1 MFSAAPAAA
10 TRRHAARHG
19 RRAEGMVV
27 VWVWTGGGGGR
38 SARGGRCG
46 RRFRGAQSS
55 CRGAPS
61 LVWRRRHSCSWAH
74 QLVLDRYIL
83 LASPRA
89 RSAVDYHGTV
99 QSAALSFASRDPMTV
114 APGGLAIFLGRLTP
128 PPIMW
133 PRLRN
138 VKRGT
143 LFVLAARTDPSI
155 MTLLLCKNRSFNFQ
169 RPMLDQTHPHTHI
182 PYQTRFQACVFSN
195 GASGRL
201 SQQPIPDMAVS
212 GQEVAT
218 GLGDLGRVCDTE
230 VWTRRSRLI

>member
-1 MFSAAPAAA
+1 MGKVRLGIPECNGSN
-10 TRRHAARHG
+10 
-19 RRAEGMVV
+19 
-27 VWVWTGGGGGR
+27 
-38 SARGGRCG
+38 
-46 RRFRGAQSS
+46 
-55 CRGAPS
+55 
-61 LVWRRRHSCSWAH
+61 
-74 QLVLDRYIL
+74 I
-83 LASPRA
+83 
-89 RSAVDYHGTV
+89 
-99 QSAALSFASRDPMTV
+99 AALSFASRDPMTV

-201 SQQPIPDMAVS
+201 SQQSIPDMAVS

-218 GLGDLGRVCDTE
+218 WEKVGPEERIGGVGLLKHDRMRWQGL
-230 VWTRRSRLI
+230 

>member
-1 MFSAAPAAA
+1 MRPSCMYHAVEG
-10 TRRHAARHG
+10 AAR
-19 RRAEGMVV
+19 VV
-27 VWVWTGGGGGR
+27 PCDD
-38 SARGGRCG
+38 SASKNPSQTRGYNCE
-46 RRFRGAQSS
+46 
-55 CRGAPS
+55 
-61 LVWRRRHSCSWAH
+61 
-74 QLVLDRYIL
+74 
-83 LASPRA
+83 
-89 RSAVDYHGTV
+89 
-99 QSAALSFASRDPMTV
+99 ALSFASRDPMTV
-114 APGGLAIFLGRLTP
+114 APGGLAISLGRLTT

-169 RPMLDQTHPHTHI
+169 RPMLDQTHLHTHL

>member
-1 MFSAAPAAA
+1 V
-10 TRRHAARHG
+10 RLRERVWGG
-19 RRAEGMVV
+19 R
-27 VWVWTGGGGGR
+27 TYGGGGWPLAWAM
-38 SARGGRCG
+38 ARGGAG
-46 RRFRGAQSS
+46 RDREVYSKKT
-55 CRGAPS
+55 S
-61 LVWRRRHSCSWAH
+61 LVFTFHV
-74 QLVLDRYIL
+74 LVFTTTKL
-83 LASPRA
+83 
-89 RSAVDYHGTV
+89 
-99 QSAALSFASRDPMTV
+99 AALSFASRDPMTV

-201 SQQPIPDMAVS
+201 SQQSIPDMAVS

-218 GLGDLGRVCDTE
+218 WEKVGPEERIGGDGLLKHDRVR
-230 VWTRRSRLI
+230 WQGL

>member
-1 MFSAAPAAA
+1 VGKVRLGIPECNGSN
-10 TRRHAARHG
+10 
-19 RRAEGMVV
+19 
-27 VWVWTGGGGGR
+27 
-38 SARGGRCG
+38 
-46 RRFRGAQSS
+46 
-55 CRGAPS
+55 
-61 LVWRRRHSCSWAH
+61 
-74 QLVLDRYIL
+74 I
-83 LASPRA
+83 
-89 RSAVDYHGTV
+89 
-99 QSAALSFASRDPMTV
+99 AALSFASRDPMTV

-201 SQQPIPDMAVS
+201 SQQSIPDMAVS

-218 GLGDLGRVCDTE
+218 WEKVGPEERIGGDGLLKHDRVR
-230 VWTRRSRLI
+230 WQGL

>member
-1 MFSAAPAAA
+1 MGNYCVNECVRLS
-10 TRRHAARHG
+10 TMR
-19 RRAEGMVV
+19 V
-27 VWVWTGGGGGR
+27 
-38 SARGGRCG
+38 
-46 RRFRGAQSS
+46 
-55 CRGAPS
+55 
-61 LVWRRRHSCSWAH
+61 
-74 QLVLDRYIL
+74 RYNCVDVCL
-83 LASPRA
+83 SMKTLNTMRKMKVSRA
-89 RSAVDYHGTV
+89 RARL
-99 QSAALSFASRDPMTV
+99 AALSFASRDPMTV

-201 SQQPIPDMAVS
+201 SQQSILDMAVS

-218 GLGDLGRVCDTE
+218 WEKVVTFAHTL
-230 VWTRRSRLI
+230 

>member
-1 MFSAAPAAA
+1 VRKQGVPSCN
-10 TRRHAARHG
+10 TK
-19 RRAEGMVV
+19 
-27 VWVWTGGGGGR
+27 
-38 SARGGRCG
+38 
-46 RRFRGAQSS
+46 RRFEVSTFCLVACTGAASVS
-55 CRGAPS
+55 VV
-61 LVWRRRHSCSWAH
+61 L
-74 QLVLDRYIL
+74 LDRL
-83 LASPRA
+83 L
-89 RSAVDYHGTV
+89 
-99 QSAALSFASRDPMTV
+99 AALSFASRDPMTV

-201 SQQPIPDMAVS
+201 SQQSIPDMAVS

-218 GLGDLGRVCDTE
+218 WEKVGPEERIGGDGLLKHDRVR
-230 VWTRRSRLI
+230 WQGL

>member
-1 MFSAAPAAA
+1 LLPGVSFLLPGVSLF
-10 TRRHAARHG
+10 
-19 RRAEGMVV
+19 
-27 VWVWTGGGGGR
+27 GG
-38 SARGGRCG
+38 
-46 RRFRGAQSS
+46 
-55 CRGAPS
+55 
-61 LVWRRRHSCSWAH
+61 HSTIE
-74 QLVLDRYIL
+74 VKE
-83 LASPRA
+83 
-89 RSAVDYHGTV
+89 
-99 QSAALSFASRDPMTV
+99 AALSFASRDPMTV

-201 SQQPIPDMAVS
+201 SQQSIPDMAVS

-218 GLGDLGRVCDTE
+218 WKKVGPEERIGGVGLLKHDRMRWQGL
-230 VWTRRSRLI
+230 

>member
-1 MFSAAPAAA
+1 MPRTNVSWCL
-10 TRRHAARHG
+10 G
-19 RRAEGMVV
+19 RR
-27 VWVWTGGGGGR
+27 TGTALHFYRKFG
-38 SARGGRCG
+38 
-46 RRFRGAQSS
+46 
-55 CRGAPS
+55 
-61 LVWRRRHSCSWAH
+61 
-74 QLVLDRYIL
+74 
-83 LASPRA
+83 
-89 RSAVDYHGTV
+89 
-99 QSAALSFASRDPMTV
+99 ALSFASRDPMTV

-201 SQQPIPDMAVS
+201 SQQSIPDMAVS

-218 GLGDLGRVCDTE
+218 WKKVGPEERIGGDGLLKHDRVR
-230 VWTRRSRLI
+230 WQGL

>member
-1 MFSAAPAAA
+1 VDTSWY
-10 TRRHAARHG
+10 TEIDRLK
-19 RRAEGMVV
+19 
-27 VWVWTGGGGGR
+27 
-38 SARGGRCG
+38 
-46 RRFRGAQSS
+46 AQK
-55 CRGAPS
+55 CVQQRE
-61 LVWRRRHSCSWAH
+61 
-74 QLVLDRYIL
+74 Y
-83 LASPRA
+83 
-89 RSAVDYHGTV
+89 TV
-99 QSAALSFASRDPMTV
+99 GKVRLGIPECNGSNIAALSFASRDPMTV

-201 SQQPIPDMAVS
+201 SQQSIPDMAVS

-218 GLGDLGRVCDTE
+218 WKKVGPEERIGGVGLLKHDRMRWQGL
-230 VWTRRSRLI
+230 